1 VFRFGGGGKKKR
13 GFVAVIRYKPCTQ
26 ISRST
31 DGSAPRTAATTAHAS
46 RGWSSAHRRM
56 AACGSLAVLRSD

>member
-1 VFRFGGGGKKKR
+1 MFRFGGGQKKR
-13 GFVAVIRYKPCTQ
+13 GFVPVIRYKPCTQ
-26 ISRST
+26 ISRSA

-56 AACGSLAVLRSD
+56 AACRSLAVARSD